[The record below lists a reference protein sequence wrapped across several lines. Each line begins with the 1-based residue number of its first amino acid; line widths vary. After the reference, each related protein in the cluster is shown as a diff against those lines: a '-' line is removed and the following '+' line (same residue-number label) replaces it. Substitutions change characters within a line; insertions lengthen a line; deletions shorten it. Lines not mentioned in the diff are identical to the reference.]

1 MLARRVGVSLPVLR
15 ACRRLA
21 PPQLAQPV
29 PMRAASYFRA
39 LSTQSGASQSSD
51 AEQPSGGAN
60 GGAASGAEAA
70 DKAEEGATP
79 AAEGGAD
86 ATDAATGDEAAA
98 ADADPAAEQIASLQ
112 TQVEELQAKVD
123 EKHDQLLRAV
133 AETDNARKRAAVEVE
148 NAHKFAVGKFAK
160 SLLDVADNLTRAMES
175 VPEDQRASD
184 ENPALR
190 GLYEGVSM
198 TESVL
203 LKVFAQNGLTRID
216 AMGAKFDPNIHNAM
230 FEAPDPEKEA
240 GTVMHVASAGYML
253 NERCLRPAGVGVVAK
268 PPA

>member
-29 PMRAASYFRA
+29 PLRAASCFRA

-60 GGAASGAEAA
+60 GGAAGGAEAA
-70 DKAEEGATP
+70 DKAEEADTP

-86 ATDAATGDEAAA
+86 ATDAGAGGEAAA
-98 ADADPAAEQIASLQ
+98 DLAAEQIASLQ

>member
-1 MLARRVGVSLPVLR
+1 MGVSLPALR

-21 PPQLAQPV
+21 PQRLVQPA
-29 PMRAASYFRA
+29 PLFAASRLRA
-39 LSTQSGASQSSD
+39 LSTQPGASQSSD
-51 AEQPSGGAN
+51 AEQQS
-60 GGAASGAEAA
+60 GAANASAAAGEAAEKAEEPAAEGAAEAA
-70 DKAEEGATP
+70 DAS
-79 AAEGGAD
+79 AD
-86 ATDAATGDEAAA
+86 GDAAP
-98 ADADPAAEQIASLQ
+98 ADPAAEQIASLT

-123 EKHDQLLRAV
+123 EKHDQLLRAI
-133 AETDNARKRAAVEVE
+133 AETDNARKRAATEVE
-148 NAHKFAVGKFAK
+148 NAHKFAVSKFAK

-175 VPEDQRASD
+175 VPEEQRASD
-184 ENPALR
+184 DHAALK
-190 GLYEGVSM
+190 GLFEGVSM

-216 AMGAKFDPNIHNAM
+216 ALGAKFDPNVHNAM
-230 FEAPDPEKEA
+230 FEAPDPEKEP